1 MADQDRERLTD
12 RDVVAPDSNRDP
24 ITKAPGSHPIGVG
37 VGVGVGGIV
46 AVAVAVGVN
55 VAVAV
60 AVGVGEI
67 VPLGVGV
74 GVARSAA
81 CLSTEPLSHAPPL
94 GRG

>member
-1 MADQDRERLTD
+1 MGRNATGGEPGVGDWLTD
-12 RDVVAPDSNRDP
+12 SVRTVR
-24 ITKAPGSHPIGVG
+24 HGVG